1 MIRLLP
7 FLVAVLAA
15 LPRAA
20 AAPLPNEYELLR
32 KLPPDLSFALM
43 NQGEPDEQG
52 FVGVHRDLKRWLQAG
67 RQRNGCWYLIGA
79 IIAGDRERAE
89 RAWTSVEATFARQE
103 ADGGFEAT
111 QQPNRDRLPTHP
123 EKVETAFFYLQEL
136 GHALLILRDSPL
148 APQFHDRME
157 ALRPRLLRAM
167 EYLNAGYDVIV
178 PKVGHTANRLL
189 IAAKAFGLCGVFLEH
204 EPSLGKARELVR
216 LALERRDDAGVFLEA
231 GGRDSSYNAVS
242 LLFGRALWFHLPDP
256 ELGAALDR
264 AMVWQLSRIRP
275 DGTVMADGNTR
286 TVLGQEKGLFGGTKN
301 INKREVAL
309 ALCFHGLVHEDPAL
323 IALGARVFHPTPAAV
338 P

>member
-7 FLVAVLAA
+7 LLAA
-15 LPRAA
+15 ALLLPALA
-20 AAPLPNEYELLR
+20 SAAPPVNEYELLR
-32 KLPPDLSFALM
+32 RLPPELSFALM

-52 FVGVHRDLKRWLQAG
+52 FVGVHRDLKLWLQAG

-79 IIAGDRERAE
+79 IIANDRARAK

-189 IAAKAFGLCGVFLEH
+189 IAAKAFGLCGVYLGH

-216 LALERRDDAGVFLEA
+216 LALERRDAEGVFLEA

-286 TVLGQEKGLFGGTKN
+286 TGLGQEKGLFGGTKN

-309 ALCFHGLVHEDPAL
+309 ALCFHGLVHDDPAL
-323 IALGARVFHPTPAAV
+323 IALAARVFEPTPA